1 MSVTVT
7 GRFKTSKG
15 AEAHDAADLRKA
27 MGTVFNDL
35 KKDQISCDK
44 ARALATDG
52 NSLRAV
58 LVDSELESR
67 IKALEEKLDD
77 WIKKPRAPS

>member
-1 MSVTVT
+1 MKHQT
-7 GRFKTSKG
+7 GKQGKTRGLKLTTL
-15 AEAHDAADLRKA
+15 ADLRKA